1 MLPPLIASAVAQG
14 EANAL
19 SDMAEHLQVTHKSKR
34 LVAAARLYARVM
46 MQGERRQ
53 LLPSLLLVL
62 LSLPSVTPPPLLLL
76 PLLPPPAI
84 HHGTSIVQ
92 NVF

>member
-34 LVAAARLYARVM
+34 LVAGARLYARVM

-53 LLPSLLLVL
+53 LLLGLLLSLLL
-62 LSLPSVTPPPLLLL
+62 SLCCCSPATTAYYLN
-76 PLLPPPAI
+76 LLPPY
-84 HHGTSIVQ
+84 
-92 NVF
+92 